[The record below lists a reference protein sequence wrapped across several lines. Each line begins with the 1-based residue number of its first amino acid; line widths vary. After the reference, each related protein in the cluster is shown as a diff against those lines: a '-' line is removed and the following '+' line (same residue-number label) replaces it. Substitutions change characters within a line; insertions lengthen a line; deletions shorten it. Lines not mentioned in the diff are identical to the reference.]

1 MPADALAQAAESA
14 APAVSDTASD
24 LLPTVTAM
32 ASDLS
37 QLCQMMQ
44 VILALLLV
52 FTFLYFAVRWF
63 S

>member
-1 MPADALAQAAESA
+1 MPADALAQAAETVPVVA
-14 APAVSDTASD
+14 ADTSD
-24 LLPTVTAM
+24 LLPIVSAM

-44 VILALLLV
+44 AILALLLV

>member
-14 APAVSDTASD
+14 APVVSDTASD